1 MDKAN
6 TMATGK
12 RLVVIGLF
20 LQIVFFGVFV
30 ITGGIFHHRIVQSPT
45 PASTVNSWQ
54 KYMFTLYTASVLI
67 LIRSIFRVFEFSGG
81 NDGVLMRSEV
91 FLYIFDSVLMLGVM
105 VSFNV
110 VHPGSIIGRKS
121 ADGVVELSDTT
132 DVMDGYASDRK

>member
-1 MDKAN
+1 
-6 TMATGK
+6 MATGK

-20 LQIVFFGVFV
+20 LRIVFFGVFV
-30 ITGGIFHHRIVQSPT
+30 ITGGVFHYRIVRSPT

-105 VSFNV
+105 VSFNA

-132 DVMDGYASDRK
+132 DARDGYASDRK

>member
-1 MDKAN
+1 MDKAK
-6 TMATGK
+6 TMPTGK
-12 RLVVIGLF
+12 KLVVIGLF

-30 ITGGIFHHRIVQSPT
+30 ITGGIFHYRIVRSPT
-45 PASTVNSWQ
+45 PASTANNWQ

-81 NDGVLMRSEV
+81 NDGVLMRNEV

-105 VSFNV
+105 TSFNV

-132 DVMDGYASDRK
+132 DVRDGYASDRK